1 MGENQTNTVL
11 VVDDERSIRDY
22 LAEVLRFEGYD
33 CRCFSGSLAALSYLA
48 ARESPGD
55 LLLADI
61 SMPDMGGIDLLR
73 SVKESHPELPVILVS
88 GLYELALAVDALEA
102 GADDYLK
109 KPVKPSDVITLV
121 AKYLKPRAADQEQ
134 EVQHALTNFLA
145 SRNSDPTSS
154 RLLEQLFQKLG
165 FKRYETFQHSARVAA
180 AARLVG
186 ECYGLSDEELRH
198 LELGSLLH
206 DIGKIAI
213 PRNVLMKPE
222 KLTDEEWRVIRE
234 HPVIGYQL
242 LVEFQELEQEA
253 KVVYSHHE
261 SYDGNGYPQGLKT
274 DQIPLGARIF
284 SVVDTFDAITSDRPY
299 RAAQSVEEAR
309 TEIKRVS
316 GKQFDPVLVKIFL
329 SIPAGK
335 LQAIRDQYPDE

>member
-1 MGENQTNTVL
+1 
-11 VVDDERSIRDY
+11 
-22 LAEVLRFEGYD
+22 
-33 CRCFSGSLAALSYLA
+33 
-48 ARESPGD
+48 
-55 LLLADI
+55 
-61 SMPDMGGIDLLR
+61 MPDMGGIDLLR

-299 RAAQSVEEAR
+299 RAAQSVRRGPYRDQAGIR
-309 TEIKRVS
+309 KTV
-316 GKQFDPVLVKIFL
+316 
-329 SIPAGK
+329 SIPCWSRSSCRFRPASSR
-335 LQAIRDQYPDE
+335 LSETSIRMSE